1 MLDFVTQPDTLPR
14 KPGKAFAWEKPC
26 DYDDDQ
32 KRAFHRAARSRLK
45 ALAQLMG
52 WPRAAFDIR
61 ANKAGIA
68 VSGEIT
74 LHHDGVF
81 IQVSQSCMGS
91 AHGILFRT
99 CQGRK
104 DFTGGMNNFA
114 PLALLDDLPSL
125 AARIAP
131 LLHQRQAA

>member
-1 MLDFVTQPDTLPR
+1 MLDFVSQQAPLP
-14 KPGKAFAWEKPC
+14 KPAKPFAWDKPC
-26 DYDDDQ
+26 AYDEDQ
-32 KRAFHRAARSRLK
+32 RRAFHRTARARLK
-45 ALAQLMG
+45 TLAQMMA
-52 WPRAAFDIR
+52 WPRAAFEIR
-61 ANKAGIA
+61 VNKAGIA
-68 VSGEIT
+68 GSGEIT
-74 LHHDGVF
+74 LHHDGIY
-81 IQVSQSCMGS
+81 IQISQSCMGP

-104 DFTGGMNNFA
+104 DFTGGGNNFA